1 MRQFYPAAGSIGDN
15 TGFWKTL
22 DSTSAF
28 SDFVFAKL
36 TSYPLVI
43 YELTLGHDEEFFGLS
58 GVRD

>member
-22 DSTSAF
+22 DSTAAF

-36 TSYPLVI
+36 TSYALVI
-43 YELTLGHDEEFFGLS
+43 HELTIGYDEELIGLS
-58 GVRD
+58 GFRD